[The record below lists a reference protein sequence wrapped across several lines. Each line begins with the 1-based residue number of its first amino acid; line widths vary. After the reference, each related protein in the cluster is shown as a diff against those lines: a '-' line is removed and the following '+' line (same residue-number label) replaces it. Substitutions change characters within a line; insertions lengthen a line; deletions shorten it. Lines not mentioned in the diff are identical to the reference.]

1 MSRRFL
7 SELYSFPLL
16 RRVRPQVDQKTA
28 TTVWYSYGRF
38 QTSHE
43 AYLSSL
49 TTRRN
54 SSTTVLYP
62 MSAKFKHKLKRT
74 GQAITAV
81 VLLSILQ
88 GLVALY
94 NYRHDV
100 RGKLAYPDG
109 LTRGKEEY
117 NGDAED
123 YESDIDDV
131 DTGTVVM
138 DDEERADDTSFLDSL
153 LPYIVNIDDVTL
165 KKGTDESIKFD
176 GRIKCN
182 NTISHHA
189 HIPSL
194 LRKLITNDH
203 NDPIRV
209 LVIGDSL
216 AIGVGCI
223 ETFDPT
229 KVHSLAPA
237 LVENTSAELCD
248 DLRHHQGPVFPQTL
262 ARTLSRH
269 FRLPVQWRSAG
280 VDGGDV
286 YEIRSHCLDVIK
298 QECNTHGVDIV
309 VVLFGFKDLKRL
321 LPENPTQSLFDNLQ
335 IIGRLRIFSQGIEML
350 LTDIRTHAPGAV
362 VVFPGIPFQ
371 TTVLPLGLVMDCLVG
386 LWERLKKM
394 VVRGRSDAIY
404 LDMDSKDI
412 SHLYSYSSKNYGTS
426 GNALMDEHGSRL
438 IDEESV
444 YDSTEVLSPDG
455 VHPNKKLYQ
464 KWAELVGRKLYV
476 RIQQQKTIIDQ
487 SKQRSAG

>member
-1 MSRRFL
+1 
-7 SELYSFPLL
+7 
-16 RRVRPQVDQKTA
+16 
-28 TTVWYSYGRF
+28 
-38 QTSHE
+38 
-43 AYLSSL
+43 
-49 TTRRN
+49 
-54 SSTTVLYP
+54 
-62 MSAKFKHKLKRT
+62 MSAKLKHKLKRT
-74 GQAITAV
+74 GQAFTAV

-131 DTGTVVM
+131 DTKTCVM
-138 DDEERADDTSFLDSL
+138 NDEERDDDTSFLDSL
-153 LPYIVNIDDVTL
+153 LPYIVNSDNETPTKVT
-165 KKGTDESIKFD
+165 GEN
-176 GRIKCN
+176 IKCN
-182 NTISHHA
+182 
-189 HIPSL
+189 IPSL
-194 LRKLITNDH
+194 LRKLISNDH

-223 ETFDPT
+223 EKFDVT
-229 KVHSLAPA
+229 KVHSVAPA
-237 LVENTSAELCD
+237 LVENTSAELLCD
-248 DLRHHQGPVFPQTL
+248 DDDDLCHHHHQGPVFPQTL

-309 VVLFGFKDLKRL
+309 VVLFGFNDLKRL
-321 LPENPTQSLFDNLQ
+321 LPENPTQSLLDNLQ
-335 IIGRLRIFSQGIEML
+335 IIGRLRIFRQGIEML
-350 LTDIRTHAPGAV
+350 LTDIRIHAPGAV

-371 TTVLPLGLVMDCLVG
+371 TTILPLGLMMDCLVG

-412 SHLYSYSSKNYGTS
+412 SHLYSYSSKSYGTS
-426 GNALMDEHGSRL
+426 GNALMDENGSRL
-438 IDEESV
+438 NIDDEECD
-444 YDSTEVLSPDG
+444 DSTEVLSPDG

-476 RIQQQKTIIDQ
+476 RIQQQKNVIDQ
-487 SKQRSAG
+487 RKEALIKD